1 MIKRRIK
8 KVDLHT
14 LASVITILGAIAA
27 IINYFR
33 GGVKMVLYF
42 LTIKIDSF
50 WLIMAIAG
58 LILLLLNINVISPLG
73 RKSKKLIEKYDKLV
87 ELAKL
92 PKTFDR
98 AITVEESPNW
108 DSDPIIITKRY
119 GEFPHLRFDMR
130 VINRTY
136 HSYEAE
142 EATVKCFCGSGE
154 VYKGTWDNITKKSET
169 FEWVNNLPVWGQ
181 GDGKIMFH
189 VPIKELDDDMTTW
202 RLRGKVKY
210 KSKDPLIDDNQYA
223 NPEIDIELEYII
235 SEKQIL
241 ALKKEVEKASGDD
254 I

>member
-98 AITVEESPNW
+98 AITVERSPDW
-108 DSDPIIITKRY
+108 GSDPIIITKRY
-119 GEFPHLRFDMR
+119 DKFPHLRFDMR

-142 EATVKCFCGSGE
+142 EAKVKCFCGSGE
-154 VYKGTWDNITKKSET
+154 VYNGTWDNNTKKSET

-189 VPIKELDDDMTTW
+189 VPIKELYGDMTTW
-202 RLRGKVKY
+202 KLTGTVKY
-210 KSKDPLIDDNQYA
+210 RAREPVIDDNQYTT
-223 NPEIDIELEYII
+223 PEIDIELEYTL
-235 SEKQIL
+235 SEKQISE
-241 ALKKEVEKASGDD
+241 LKKEVEEALGEDK
-254 I
+254 